1 MDYVTREH
9 WNRIFALTS
18 EAIIFIN
25 DSGIIEL
32 MNPAAEKLTGF
43 SVQEALGKSVQE
55 VFVVDGQADLLTH
68 PALGAASYRDE
79 QTEPEYIEVL
89 LTRQDGDSIWV
100 SCSFTRIAA
109 EEGGDKL
116 VIFARNINEA
126 KKAEQMRSDFISI
139 ASHELRTPL
148 TVVAGYLSL
157 LIAGKVGK
165 LQEQQSNFIKQI
177 YDDTQS
183 LSSLVEDLLDV
194 SRLDSG
200 KFRLHKSAMSLY
212 DICKKTIDSLTDKA
226 IERNIGIVYTAD
238 KVIPPFHGDKAK
250 VRQVLTNVIDNAI
263 KYTNPGGKIRVGLKV
278 SETQFIVTVS
288 DNGYGI
294 EKKDL
299 PHIFERFYRSEN
311 KLLDRVTG
319 AGLGL
324 YISKTIIEMH
334 EGSIRVDST
343 FEKGTTF
350 TISLPR
356 DLAFERGQTIQP
368 VEKAPNAFQQFLAN
382 FLHGKRRKE

>member
-1 MDYVTREH
+1 MDYVSREH
-9 WNRIFALTS
+9 WNKIFALTS

-25 DSGIIEL
+25 EQGLVEL
-32 MNPAAEKLTGF
+32 MNPAAEKLTGHTLEL
-43 SVQEALGKSVQE
+43 SLGKNIQDIFTVE
-55 VFVVDGQADLLTH
+55 GQTDLLTH
-68 PALGAASYRDE
+68 PALGIAAYRDSSVNAD
-79 QTEPEYIEVL
+79 YMEVL
-89 LTRQDGDSIWV
+89 LTRRDGDIIWV
-100 SCSFTRIAA
+100 NCSFTKVSS
-109 EEGGDKL
+109 EEGIDKL

-148 TVVAGYLSL
+148 TVISGYLSL
-157 LIAGKVGK
+157 LLAGKVGK
-165 LQEQQSNFIKQI
+165 LQEQQVNFIKQI

-212 DICKKTIDSLTDKA
+212 DISKKTIDSLKDKA
-226 IERNIGIVYTAD
+226 MERNISIVYTAD

-250 VRQVLTNVIDNAI
+250 IRQVLTNIIDNAI
-263 KYTNPGGKIRVGLKV
+263 KYTNPSGKIRVNLVV
-278 SETQFIVTVS
+278 SDAAFIITVI

-324 YISKTIIEMH
+324 YISKTIVEMH
-334 EGSIRVDST
+334 EGSIIVDST

-350 TISLPR
+350 KISLPR
-356 DLAFERGQTIQP
+356 DLAFERGQTVKP
-368 VEKAPNAFQQFLAN
+368 VEKAQNAFQQFLTN

>member
-9 WNRIFALTS
+9 WSKIFALTS

-25 DSGIIEL
+25 DSGSIEL
-32 MNPAAEKLTGF
+32 MNPAAEKLIGY
-43 SVQEALGKSVQE
+43 SGEEAVGKSIQE
-55 VFVVDGQADLLTH
+55 VFLVEGQTDLLVH
-68 PALGAASYRDE
+68 PSLGLAAYRDSSV
-79 QTEPEYIEVL
+79 EPEYIEVQ
-89 LTRQDGDSIWV
+89 LTRRDGEIIWI
-100 SCSFTRIAA
+100 SCSFTRIASDS
-109 EEGGDKL
+109 GGEKL
-116 VIFARNINEA
+116 IIFARNINEA

-148 TVVAGYLSL
+148 TVIAGYLSL

-212 DICKKTIDSLTDKA
+212 DISKKTIDSLTDKA
-226 IERNIGIVYTAD
+226 LERNITIVYTAD
-238 KVIPPFHGDKAK
+238 KVVPPFHGDKAK
-250 VRQVLTNVIDNAI
+250 IRQVLTNIVDNAI
-263 KYTNPGGKIRVGLKV
+263 KYTNPSGKIRVSLKV
-278 SETQFIVTVS
+278 LDNSFVVTVI

-334 EGSIRVDST
+334 EGSIVVDST

-368 VEKAPNAFQQFLAN
+368 VEKAPNAFQQFLTN